1 MGGQAGGGMNGGP
14 RPLFP
19 QGSPGNAAGI
29 GAASAA
35 GLSGANQSQPS
46 TGGGMGMFGQMA
58 PAILQ
63 GMQQGNMNPVFA
75 AAIGRALSGGFSG
88 GPQQMNSGAGQP
100 AQNAVM
106 RPQPAPF
113 AGGPGTTSGIGL
125 PGESRIMGG
134 PGGGAPMQFGPAQPN
149 PLMNRGGGGFAS
161 PGVPFIGRQPVNI
174 PPGMQN
180 PQPLFPGN
188 PGSGAPQPRP
198 AVPGQPAPGNPAVG
212 GMQNSGR
219 IAALQQIIG
228 NPDQSSPIALLRAR
242 RELAQLTGG

>member
-1 MGGQAGGGMNGGP
+1 MGGQAGGGMGGGP

-19 QGSPGNAAGI
+19 QGGPGAGM

-35 GLSGANQSQPS
+35 GLPGANQSQPS
-46 TGGGMGMFGQMA
+46 VGGGMGMFGQMA

-63 GMQQGNMNPVFA
+63 GMQQGNMNPVFS
-75 AAIGRALSGGFSG
+75 AAISRALSGGFSG

-100 AQNAVM
+100 VGNAVM

-125 PGESRIMGG
+125 PGESRNMS
-134 PGGGAPMQFGPAQPN
+134 GAPMQFGPAQPN

-180 PQPLFPGN
+180 PQPLFPTN
-188 PGSGAPQPRP
+188 PGSGDPQPRP

-242 RELAQLTGG
+242 RELAQLTGQS

>member
-1 MGGQAGGGMNGGP
+1 MGGNAGSGMNGGP

-19 QGSPGNAAGI
+19 QGSPGNTAGI

-35 GLSGANQSQPS
+35 GIGSANQSQQSAP
-46 TGGGMGMFGQMA
+46 GMGMFGQMA
-58 PAILQ
+58 PAIFQ
-63 GMQQGNMNPVFA
+63 GMQQGSMNPVFA

-100 AQNAVM
+100 VRNAGM
-106 RPQPAPF
+106 STQPAALP
-113 AGGPGTTSGIGL
+113 GGMPGQGMSGGMGL
-125 PGESRIMGG
+125 PGESRNMS
-134 PGGGAPMQFGPAQPN
+134 GAPMQFGPAQPN

-198 AVPGQPAPGNPAVG
+198 AVPGQPAPRNPAG
-212 GMQNSGR
+212 GGQTSGR
-219 IAALQQIIG
+219 IAALQQMIQ

>member
-1 MGGQAGGGMNGGP
+1 MGGNAGGGMNGGP
-14 RPLFP
+14 RPLFA
-19 QGSPGNAAGI
+19 QGSLGNAAGI

-35 GLSGANQSQPS
+35 GLGGPPQNQPS
-46 TGGGMGMFGQMA
+46 SGSGMGMFGQMA

-63 GMQQGNMNPVFA
+63 GMQQGNMNPVFS
-75 AAIGRALSGGFSG
+75 AAISRALSGGFAS

-100 AQNAVM
+100 IRNTM
-106 RPQPAPF
+106 MPTTQPAALP
-113 AGGPGTTSGIGL
+113 GGMPGQGMSGGMGL
-125 PGESRIMGG
+125 PGESRNMS
-134 PGGGAPMQFGPAQPN
+134 GAPMQFGPAQPN

-180 PQPLFPGN
+180 PQPLFPTN
-188 PGSGAPQPRP
+188 PGSGAPQPTP
-198 AVPGQPAPGNPAVG
+198 AVPGQPAPRNPAG
-212 GMQNSGR
+212 GGQTSGR
-219 IAALQQIIG
+219 IAALQQMIQ

>member
-1 MGGQAGGGMNGGP
+1 MGGNAGGGMNGGP

-19 QGSPGNAAGI
+19 QGSPGNATGI

-35 GLSGANQSQPS
+35 GIGSANQSRQSAP
-46 TGGGMGMFGQMA
+46 GMGMFGQMA
-58 PAILQ
+58 PAIFQ

-88 GPQQMNSGAGQP
+88 GPQQMNSGSGQP
-100 AQNAVM
+100 IRNAGM
-106 RPQPAPF
+106 STQPAALP
-113 AGGPGTTSGIGL
+113 GGMPGQGMSGEIGL
-125 PGESRIMGG
+125 LGESRNMS
-134 PGGGAPMQFGPAQPN
+134 GAPMQFVLAEPN

-180 PQPLFPGN
+180 PQPLFPTN

-198 AVPGQPAPGNPAVG
+198 AVPGQPAPGNPAAG
-212 GMQNSGR
+212 GMQNMGR
-219 IAALQQIIG
+219 IAALQQMIQ

-242 RELAQLTGG
+242 RELAQLTGS

>member
-35 GLSGANQSQPS
+35 GIGSANQSQQAAP
-46 TGGGMGMFGQMA
+46 GMGMFGQMA

-63 GMQQGNMNPVFA
+63 GMQQGSMNPVFA

-100 AQNAVM
+100 VRNAGM
-106 RPQPAPF
+106 STQPAALP
-113 AGGPGTTSGIGL
+113 GGMPGQGMSGGMGL
-125 PGESRIMGG
+125 PGESRNMS
-134 PGGGAPMQFGPAQPN
+134 GAPMQFGPAQPN

-242 RELAQLTGG
+242 RELAQLTGQG